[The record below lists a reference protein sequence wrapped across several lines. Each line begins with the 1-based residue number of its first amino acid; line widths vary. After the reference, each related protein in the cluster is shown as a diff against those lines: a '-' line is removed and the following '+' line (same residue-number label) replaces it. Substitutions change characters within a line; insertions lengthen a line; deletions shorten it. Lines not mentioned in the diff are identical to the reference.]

1 MKKENYSKPS
11 ITVIGLTAESHFM
24 NGSGGSTP
32 PDLDIN
38 KAEEGTPVYGADSK
52 ENNVW
57 DTEW

>member
-24 NGSGGSTP
+24 SGSTP
-32 PDLDIN
+32 PNLNIN
-38 KAEEGTPVYGADSK
+38 DAVDDTPVNGADSK

>member
-24 NGSGGSTP
+24 SGSGGSNP
-32 PDLDIN
+32 PKIYIN
-38 KAEEGTPVYGADSK
+38 DAFDGTPENGADSK

>member
-24 NGSGGSTP
+24 SGSSNP
-32 PDLDIN
+32 PNLDIN
-38 KAEEGTPVYGADSK
+38 DAFEGTPENGADSK

>member
-11 ITVIGLTAESHFM
+11 ITVIGLTTESHFM
-24 NGSGGSTP
+24 SGSGSNTP
-32 PDLDIN
+32 PNLN
-38 KAEEGTPVYGADSK
+38 LNNAEEDTPVNGADSK

>member
-24 NGSGGSTP
+24 SGSGGSTP

-52 ENNVW
+52 ENNAW